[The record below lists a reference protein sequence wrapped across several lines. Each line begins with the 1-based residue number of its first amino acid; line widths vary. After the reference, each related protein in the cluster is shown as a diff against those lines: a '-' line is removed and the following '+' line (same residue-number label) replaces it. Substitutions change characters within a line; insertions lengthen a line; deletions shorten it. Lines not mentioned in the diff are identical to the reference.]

1 MVKIGDMN
9 LNLDQIVKDTGYSE
23 EFLKSEILKKF
34 DETGNLIGSIKYI
47 CDMAKANSLKQEGG
61 DNG

>member
-9 LNLDQIVKDTGYSE
+9 LNLDQIVEDTGYSE

-34 DETGNLIGSIKYI
+34 DETGNLIGSIKDI
-47 CDMAKANSLKQEGG
+47 CDMAKANSLKQGGG

>member
-9 LNLDQIVKDTGYSE
+9 LNLDQIVEDTGYSE

-34 DETGNLIGSIKYI
+34 DETGNLIGSIKDI
-47 CDMAKANSLKQEGG
+47 CDMARKNSLKIR
-61 DNG
+61 